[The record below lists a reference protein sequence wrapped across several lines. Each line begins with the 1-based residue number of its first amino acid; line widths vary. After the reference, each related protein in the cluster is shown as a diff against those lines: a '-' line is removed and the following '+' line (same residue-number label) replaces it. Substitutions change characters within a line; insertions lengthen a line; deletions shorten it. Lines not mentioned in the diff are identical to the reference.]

1 MLAVAA
7 LQHGPTLD
15 LRQGVPRSER
25 HAALSGIN
33 RNVTSG
39 RRKNIAVSVR
49 DRLLQLAR
57 RQSEDFQLILTR
69 YGLERLLYRLSQSEY
84 RDRFILKG
92 AMLFALWDHQPY
104 RATRDVDFL
113 GFGDSN
119 EDAMRDT
126 FRTLCDMAV
135 ADDGLVLHADS
146 VRVDRI
152 RDVMEYGG
160 LRVTL
165 LGELAGARIPIQA
178 DIGFGDVVT
187 PEPERVEYP
196 TLLGTP
202 APLLRAYPRE
212 TVVAEKYQALVY
224 LGMANSRMKDFYDLW
239 VMAQQFAFVGLTLS
253 EAINNTFARRK
264 TTLPQQ
270 TPSGL
275 SSEFGNDD
283 QKNRQWSAFL
293 RKGRLLST
301 SRSPPLQEVCR
312 SLEQFLMR
320 PTAALIHSRA
330 FSEHWQPGGPWE
342 LRTAN

>member
-1 MLAVAA
+1 M
-7 LQHGPTLD
+7 
-15 LRQGVPRSER
+15 
-25 HAALSGIN
+25 
-33 RNVTSG
+33 TSG

-92 AMLFALWDHQPY
+92 AMLFALWAHQPY

-113 GFGDSN
+113 GFGDSS

-126 FRTLCDMAV
+126 FRTLCNTTV
-135 ADDGLVLHADS
+135 ADDGLLLHVDS

-152 RDVMEYGG
+152 RDVIEHGG

-212 TVVAEKYQALVY
+212 T
-224 LGMANSRMKDFYDLW
+224 
-239 VMAQQFAFVGLTLS
+239 
-253 EAINNTFARRK
+253 
-264 TTLPQQ
+264 TLPRQ

-275 SSEFGNDD
+275 SSEFGSDH

-301 SRSPPLQEVCR
+301 SRSPPLQEVCQ

-330 FSEHWQPGGPWE
+330 FSEHWHPGGPWE
-342 LRTAN
+342 IRAAN